1 MSANII
7 YSDSQMVVV
16 TVESI
21 PNSAPWL
28 GQTTYLIDQMGRT
41 TAILA
46 QTDQPTGGVT
56 LAPVPYTTLAQAPL
70 PSKTASSLPSGWAYK
85 GCYNDLF
92 NAPVLSLKQP
102 YNTNLTVQT
111 CVWSCYQ
118 QGYSISG
125 VEDRKQCFCGNAILK
140 GTLADW
146 DFDCNTTC
154 SGNQNEICGG
164 IRKMSVYSNRT
175 LTTSQSLPAQSSEL
189 TNAAPT
195 VASSPTA
202 AISRTP
208 IPAGTIAGAVI
219 AAVTGITLAVA
230 LIFCIRRRINRD
242 HVRRET
248 RMQTSPCNT
257 QAWQLADRA
266 SSWENFTKDGEA
278 NSHGLGLRSANF
290 GSYHSLPELKERY
303 EQSRRTQQPS
313 SHVGFRSAD
322 THLASTAT
330 YPRPQRAPSR
340 TPLDPPTSILKNP
353 SPTKPTK
360 QARGALGGEDEQDTQ
375 AVPGTKNLGLAEK
388 CVRFGR
394 NQIRE
399 FGRSPFLGYG
409 SNASET

>member
-1 MSANII
+1 MSANVI

-28 GQTTYLIDQMGRT
+28 GQTTYLIDPMGRT

-56 LAPVPYTTLAQAPL
+56 LAPVPYTTLAQTPQ
-70 PSKTASSLPSGWAYK
+70 PSNTASILPSGWAYE
-85 GCYNDLF
+85 GCYNDLI

-154 SGNQNEICGG
+154 SGNPNEICGG

-175 LTTSQSLPAQSSEL
+175 LTTSQSLPTQSSEL
-189 TNAAPT
+189 TNATST

-230 LIFCIRRRINRD
+230 LIFCIRRRIERD
-242 HVRRET
+242 HVQRET
-248 RMQTSPCNT
+248 RMQTSPYNP
-257 QAWQLADRA
+257 QAWQLADRV
-266 SSWENFTKDGEA
+266 SYWEDLNKYGEA

-303 EQSRRTQQPS
+303 EQLRRTQQPS
-313 SHVGFRSAD
+313 SHISFKSAE
-322 THLASTAT
+322 TSTAR

-340 TPLDPPTSILKNP
+340 EPLDPPTSILKNP
-353 SPTKPTK
+353 TPTKPTK
-360 QARGALGGEDEQDTQ
+360 KARGALGGEDEQDTQ
-375 AVPGTKNLGLAEK
+375 AVPGTKNLGLAKK